1 VKPLKREIVMKTSI
15 FVLGLLVAAIAIA
28 PRAQAQSNYPWCS
41 IYGSGFSGTNCGFTT
56 FEQCLENVRGIGG
69 FCQQNDWYHSSAA
82 AAPQYSGHKHRHP
95 QS

>member
-1 VKPLKREIVMKTSI
+1 MKTLL
-15 FVLGLLVAAIAIA
+15 FVLGLLLATAVIA

-41 IYGSGFSGTNCGFTT
+41 IYGGGFSGTNCGFTS

-69 FCQQNDWYHSSAA
+69 FCQQNDWYHPTA
-82 AAPQYSGHKHRHP
+82 AAPQYTGRKHRHP

>member
-1 VKPLKREIVMKTSI
+1 MKRLL
-15 FVLGLLVAAIAIA
+15 LGLGVTAAMIALA

-41 IYGSGFSGTNCGFTT
+41 YYGSGFSGTNCGFTS

-69 FCQQNDWYHSSAA
+69 FCQKNDWYRPSAA
-82 AAPQYSGHKHRHP
+82 AQQSGARKRRHP